1 MREEIGQLYAG
12 VVLDGPEMPKAGPRE
27 LGPPRG
33 VFLVGFD
40 ASGEA
45 VCVMRRKRVVTGV
58 NVTTVVS
65 PRPAPSMMGALHVLP
80 SVDVCTMS
88 PRG

>member
-1 MREEIGQLYAG
+1 MDQGGA
-12 VVLDGPEMPKAGPRE
+12 
-27 LGPPRG
+27 
-33 VFLVGFD
+33 

-80 SVDVCTMS
+80 SADVCTMYR
-88 PRG
+88 RG